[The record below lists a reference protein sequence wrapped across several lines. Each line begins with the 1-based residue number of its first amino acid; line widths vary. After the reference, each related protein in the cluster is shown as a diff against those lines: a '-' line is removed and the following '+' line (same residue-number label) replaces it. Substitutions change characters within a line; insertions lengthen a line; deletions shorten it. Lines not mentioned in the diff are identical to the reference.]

1 MKAFTKPLGLH
12 VNRRPKLL
20 AKSNN
25 YNTHCGV
32 VRFAFYV
39 KYLLYE
45 LGVDHLIFKI
55 LKMRSFTPKNSLSYS

>member
-1 MKAFTKPLGLH
+1 MKAFTNPLGPH
-12 VNRRPKLL
+12 VNRHPKLL

-25 YNTHCGV
+25 YNAPCGV
-32 VRFAFYV
+32 VQFAFYV

-55 LKMRSFTPKNSLSYS
+55 